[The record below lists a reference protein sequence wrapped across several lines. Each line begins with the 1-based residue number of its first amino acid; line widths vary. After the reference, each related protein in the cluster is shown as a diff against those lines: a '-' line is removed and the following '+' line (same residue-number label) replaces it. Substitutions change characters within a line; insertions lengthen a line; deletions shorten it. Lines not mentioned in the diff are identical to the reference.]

1 VAWPG
6 GRWRAAASRRLISG
20 TVSGIIPGVF
30 RRSLVRGGG
39 WRGLGIGTVFEQG
52 GGDRT
57 GGQGG
62 HDERDVAGD
71 RGRAPRPVAAAGIAP
86 PGHWR
91 TSGMPWG
98 EPPPVSGRSVQP
110 VKGRPACI

>member
-1 VAWPG
+1 MSGTGDGVASSASAWRG
-6 GRWRAAASRRLISG
+6 GASAASRRLISG

-62 HDERDVAGD
+62 HDEHDVAGD
-71 RGRAPRPVAAAGIAP
+71 RGRASGLWRLPVP
-86 PGHWR
+86 LPGCL
-91 TSGMPWG
+91 
-98 EPPPVSGRSVQP
+98 
-110 VKGRPACI
+110 AN